1 MNRSPASRPALV
13 CLAAASLSACALFPH
28 HRQSARIEP
37 VHINT
42 ATPDV
47 LADAGLY
54 QDAVK
59 AVGQRD
65 YARALDLLQ
74 AARARRPDDARV
86 WNAFGVVYDKLG
98 RFDLSPRYYA
108 KAEALDPGSAIVAT
122 NRAYSALMQGKGAPP
137 VTALA
142 RAAPV
147 PRRPTAAF
155 AQAAAPAFPPRA
167 PVALALT
174 QSALMIAGTARA
186 AADDFAVA
194 TAGGDFDGGKISK
207 R

>member
-1 MNRSPASRPALV
+1 MIHSRTRSLALI
-13 CLAAASLSACALFPH
+13 CLAASGLSACALFPH
-28 HRQSARIEP
+28 HRQSAKIEP
-37 VHINT
+37 VHINM

-54 QDAVK
+54 QDAVE
-59 AVGQRD
+59 AVRQRD

-74 AARARRPDDARV
+74 AARARGPNDARV

-108 KAEALDPGSAIVAT
+108 KAEALDPGSPIVAN
-122 NRAYSALMQGKGAPP
+122 NRTYSALMQGKGAPAA
-137 VTALA
+137 TALA

-147 PRRPTAAF
+147 PRL
-155 AQAAAPAFPPRA
+155 PATPLSSPRA
-167 PVALALT
+167 PAALALAR
-174 QSALMIAGTARA
+174 SALMIVGTARA
-186 AADDFAVA
+186 AGADFAIA
-194 TAGGDFDGGKISK
+194 TAGADVDGGKVSA

>member
-1 MNRSPASRPALV
+1 MDYSRISRLALV
-13 CLAAASLSACALFPH
+13 GLAAAGLSACALFPH
-28 HRQSARIEP
+28 HQQSVKIEP
-37 VHINT
+37 VRVNT

-54 QDAVK
+54 QDAVQ

-74 AARARRPDDARV
+74 AARARQPDDARV

-108 KAEALDPGSAIVAT
+108 KAAALDPGSPIVA
-122 NRAYSALMQGKGAPP
+122 NNQSYSRLMQGKAAPP
-137 VTALA
+137 STALA
-142 RAAPV
+142 QARPV
-147 PRRPTAAF
+147 PRPS
-155 AQAAAPAFPPRA
+155 AAPAA
-167 PVALALT
+167 
-174 QSALMIAGTARA
+174 IAFARPATAVVQTSPA
-186 AADDFAVA
+186 ARDFAIA
-194 TAGGDFDGGKISK
+194 TAGADFDGAKVVV